1 MTSYKR
7 GDVVLVSFPFTDLSA
22 SKVRPALVVS
32 SDYFHHSGLDVILV
46 GITSQAG
53 REKSKTDFLLS
64 IENQRS
70 AGLPKRSLVRLGKIF
85 TLDCRL
91 IRKKLGHIPDPT
103 LSQLTSILHQ
113 TLSQGTYPDSLTEPE
128 SGPHSSHEPQAVYL
142 APPRGRQAGKAGRSK
157 PKRKKRK

>member
-7 GDVVLVSFPFTDLSA
+7 GDVVLVAFPFTDLSA

-32 SDYFHHSGLDVILV
+32 SDYFHRSGLDVIPV
-46 GITSQAG
+46 GITSQTG
-53 REKSKTDFLLS
+53 KGKSETDFLLS
-64 IENQRS
+64 IEDQRH

-91 IRKKLGHIPDPT
+91 VSKKLGHIPDPT

-113 TLSQGTYPDSLTEPE
+113 TLSQETHPP
-128 SGPHSSHEPQAVYL
+128 SGSAFQVQERPAVYR
-142 APPRGRQAGKAGRSK
+142 ARKPKARGR
-157 PKRKKRK
+157 KRK